1 MKNSI
6 ISLLI
11 LNLFFASPIFAS
23 TNEEMKKECGNKA
36 ILYNMRGVKI
46 GYELRGYCPGYLKGV
61 LETLI
66 VTDSKV
72 CKKRAGSVSPEFLL
86 SIYETYMA
94 DKNIK
99 ESEKANMTII
109 NAFRRAFLCE

>member
-1 MKNSI
+1 MKICI
-6 ISLLI
+6 ISIFI
-11 LNLFFASPIFAS
+11 LYQFFASPIFAL
-23 TNEEMKKECGNKA
+23 TNEEMKKECSTKA
-36 ILYNMRGVKI
+36 NLYNMRGVKI

-72 CKKRAGSVSPEFLL
+72 CKKRVGSVSPEFLL

-99 ESEKANMTII
+99 ESEEANITII
-109 NAFRRAFLCE
+109 NAYRRAFLCE

>member
-11 LNLFFASPIFAS
+11 LNLFFASPIFAL
-23 TNEEMKKECGNKA
+23 TNEEMKKECSNKA

-61 LETLI
+61 LETLT

-72 CKKRAGSVSPEFLL
+72 CKKRAGSLSPNALL
-86 SIYETYMA
+86 SIYEKYMA
-94 DKNIK
+94 DKDIK
-99 ESEKANMTII
+99 ESEQASTTII